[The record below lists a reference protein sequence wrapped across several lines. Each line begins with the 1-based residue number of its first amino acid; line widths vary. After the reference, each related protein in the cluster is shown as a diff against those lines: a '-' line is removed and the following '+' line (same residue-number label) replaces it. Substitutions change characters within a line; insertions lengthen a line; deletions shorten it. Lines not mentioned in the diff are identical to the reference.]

1 MEAQELMISLQKK
14 LEIEKRSQDYLLQV
28 YNAKMTNDYPNMVAS
43 EGVYIPPTQNFI
55 INPNQTSILSP
66 IQQLLINLGTMLH
79 PDDSNIVSEK
89 LNEEQIKT
97 LNQVF
102 VKFTQDVNNL
112 KFSTTNEFID
122 YTIKYIDKVNNNVNI
137 INPVK
142 VKQVRKPK
150 IKIVPVPQTGTFD
163 NSLQFFYDHFYSD
176 PQWINEPEDAKI
188 EYFLSVIQHY
198 TDIELTYD
206 SAQKFYEYI
215 INYVLEPSNA
225 IILKN
230 YIKKWCNDENNGFRK
245 GGKGSVLF
253 TNDTLL
259 PKTVKTPKI
268 TNSMYKQLVDLII
281 VELGVMNIPASKS
294 GNGFKKGY
302 GFKLKKNKSKPL
314 KFGNGISDENF
325 IKGHL
330 FVELSKLN
338 NNILCIKYV
347 STKNKRLDL
356 AITDNTKIIILEL
369 LLKKFNIEHYEK
381 LNEKEKKTISYFNH
395 LFKLVDVKLLI
406 DDPIEALY
414 TKFNILRGEINAS
427 NDNPAIK
434 TSLKE
439 TAFELHKYKKINS
452 SQLRNLI
459 FELEH

>member
-1 MEAQELMISLQKK
+1 MLYCIIS
-14 LEIEKRSQDYLLQV
+14 
-28 YNAKMTNDYPNMVAS
+28 
-43 EGVYIPPTQNFI
+43 I
-55 INPNQTSILSP
+55 INYIS
-66 IQQLLINLGTMLH
+66 
-79 PDDSNIVSEK
+79 K
-89 LNEEQIKT
+89 EQIKT

-102 VKFTQDVNNL
+102 IKFTQDVNNL
-112 KFSTTNEFID
+112 KFSTINDFID

-142 VKQVRKPK
+142 VKQVRIPK
-150 IKIVPVPQTGTFD
+150 IKNVPVQPNDSFS
-163 NSLQFFYDHFYSD
+163 NLLHFFYDNYYSNA
-176 PQWINEPEDAKI
+176 QWPNEPEEAKI
-188 EYFLSVIQHY
+188 EYFLSVMEHY
-198 TDIELTYD
+198 TDIDLTYD
-206 SAQKFYEYI
+206 NAQRFYEYI
-215 INYVLEPSNA
+215 INYVLEPSNV

-230 YIKKWCNDENNGFRK
+230 YIRTWCNDVTNGFRK

-253 TNDTLL
+253 TNNTLL
-259 PKTVKTPKI
+259 PKTIKTPKI
-268 TNSMYKQLVDLII
+268 TNAMYKQLVDLII
-281 VELGVMNIPASKS
+281 VELQLMNIPAAKS
-294 GNGFKKGY
+294 GNGLKKGN
-302 GFKLKKNKSKPL
+302 GFKIKKNKSKPL

-434 TSLKE
+434 SSLKE